1 MLLQNYKAALSDR
14 QLAEKANKALLE
26 LFADSS
32 RKLDDDLTDEE
43 VSAIYAAYDA
53 LEKLEIIYFDRA
65 RKHGIKLFKEQ
76 KTKKQTESST
86 F

>member
-1 MLLQNYKAALSDR
+1 MLLQNYKAALSDH

-53 LEKLEIIYFDRA
+53 LEKLEEIYFDRA